1 MAVTRTAKRALK
13 KSLRNKERNYQ
24 KKEEYKKLKKEFL
37 KGLLTN
43 NIEASKKQLD
53 LLYKKI
59 DKLAKIH
66 LIHKNKAAREK
77 SSLAKKLANK
87 INELQ
92 TKNS

>member
-37 KGLLTN
+37 KSLVKN
-43 NIEASKKQLD
+43 DIEVSKKQLG

-59 DKLAKIH
+59 DKMAKIH
-66 LIHKNKAAREK
+66 LIHKNKASREK
-77 SSLAKKLANK
+77 SQLAKKLVNK
-87 INELQ
+87 INELSA
-92 TKNS
+92 KNS